1 MKLVFASNNKNKI
14 QEIQALVSNSIQIL
28 SLEEIGCTE
37 DIPETA
43 DTIEGNAILKANY
56 VTEKYGYNCFADD
69 TGLEVY
75 ALNGAPGV
83 YSARY
88 AGEQKDANDNMDK
101 LLDEL
106 KDKSNRKANFKTVIA
121 LNLNGKQ
128 NLFTGIINGKI
139 IEEKIGT
146 NGFGYDPIFVA
157 DGYEKTFAELTM
169 EEKSTISHRGIA
181 VKELIL
187 FLQKQNL

>member
-14 QEIQALVSNSIQIL
+14 QEIQALVPNTFQIL

-56 VTEKYGYNCFADD
+56 VTEKYGYDCFADD

-101 LLDEL
+101 LLSEL
-106 KDKSNRKANFKTVIA
+106 KDKTNRKANFKTVIA
-121 LNLNGKQ
+121 LNLNGNQ

-157 DGYEKTFAELTM
+157 EGFDKTFAELTM

-187 FLQKQNL
+187 FLQKQSL

>member
-14 QEIQALVSNSIQIL
+14 QEIQALVPKNIQIV
-28 SLEEIGCTE
+28 SLEDIGCTE

-56 VTEKYGYNCFADD
+56 VTEKYGYDCFADD

-101 LLDEL
+101 LLSEL
-106 KDKSNRKANFKTVIA
+106 EDKSNRKANFKTVIA

-157 DGYEKTFAELTM
+157 DGYEKTFAELSM

-187 FLQKQNL
+187 FLQKQTL